1 MTTHEIMSIRH
12 RGRIVSKLGDLGLAE
27 KSTNTTSDV
36 TSSLAESLSS
46 SNLPFQCVDYPQA
59 AGYGMTGFSMATGE
73 MIVPFCVSRDRYEWI
88 CMVH

>member
-36 TSSLAESLSS
+36 TSSLAESLSFQICL
-46 SNLPFQCVDYPQA
+46 SNVPIVHKLQ
-59 AGYGMTGFSMATGE
+59 GME
-73 MIVPFCVSRDRYEWI
+73 
-88 CMVH
+88 